1 MIHESDKSMIDK
13 RHIAIVLAVGL
24 LLSVGCVVSQ
34 RAINQ
39 QVGWQAERLPGL
51 ALGGLEQQNT
61 QSINNNPLTSI
72 SELSELPKPI
82 IEESPIQGGRQ
93 VGELPSA
100 IPGYSEHPGMASMA
114 ANTDELGISNLGEV
128 PINWNGVSPKITSYT
143 IDHYV
148 SGESPKYLANI
159 ACFEAGGKIVGH
171 VAFVNDDIYDPT
183 YYLEVLELSEID
195 EILQEKYWS
204 HVILL
209 TIPYS
214 RYDDIVDVFRNDRE
228 IRLYYNLDS
237 PSNSPSGGI
246 VSKNTVMQNA
256 H

>member
-1 MIHESDKSMIDK
+1 MIDK

-39 QVGWQAERLPGL
+39 QVGWQAERLPGS
-51 ALGGLEQQNT
+51 ALGDLEQQNT
-61 QSINNNPLTSI
+61 QSIKNNPLTSV
-72 SELSELPKPI
+72 SELPEVPQPI

-93 VGELPSA
+93 VGKLPSA
-100 IPGYSEHPGMASMA
+100 IPGYSEHPGMASMS
-114 ANTDELGISNLGEV
+114 ANTDELGSSNLGEV
-128 PINWNGVSPKITSYT
+128 LNNWNGVSPKITSYT

-171 VAFVNDDIYDPT
+171 VAFVNDDIYGPT
-183 YYLEVLELSEID
+183 YYIEVLELSEIN

-214 RYDDIVDVFRNDRE
+214 RYDDIVDVFRNDRD

-237 PSNSPSGGI
+237 SSNSPSGGI
-246 VSKNTVMQNA
+246 VSKNIVMQNA
-256 H
+256 P